1 MIFKVKNKRQKKSL
15 FKTSQGHLVL
25 GEDETVEITDK
36 RLADELRRYQ
46 GIEVEEAEPVKV
58 KVPEIQEEREI
69 DYSGY
74 RIQELRSIASQRGIK
89 NFFTMKKSQ
98 VIEALKCI

>member
-1 MIFKVKNKRQKKSL
+1 MIFQIKNKGEKSV
-15 FKTSQGHLVL
+15 FKTTQGHLVL
-25 GEDETVEITDK
+25 GENETVEITDK
-36 RLADELRRYQ
+36 RLADELR
-46 GIEVEEAEPVKV
+46 GEEVIEIEEAEPVKIEI
-58 KVPEIQEEREI
+58 PEIREEREI

-74 RIQELRSIASQRGIK
+74 RIHELRSIASQRGIK